1 MLQPGAV
8 RAHTKKGKSHSSSD
22 GCSEEGWHRKLVW
35 VERQLFRGF
44 GCSECAWVFNPSSAP
59 NFELQRDKEFTL
71 HVCADHSGAR
81 TLNHSE
87 CQDWGSLY
95 RAAVLESDRSKLLQ
109 RIEHAE
115 AAILERSRSL
125 SKSLG
130 NHRKEQQVIT
140 RALHI
145 LSLLR
150 KAAQEP

>member
-8 RAHTKKGKSHSSSD
+8 RARLKKGKRIQTNGSND
-22 GCSEEGWHRKLVW
+22 EGRHRKLVW
-35 VERQLFRGF
+35 VERERFRGF
-44 GCSECAWVFNPSSAP
+44 GCSECGWVFNPSSAP

-71 HVCADHSGAR
+71 HVCADHPGAR

-87 CQDWGSLY
+87 CQDWGKLY

-109 RIEHAE
+109 RIERAE
-115 AAILERSRSL
+115 GAILERSGSL
-125 SKSLG
+125 SKSPG
-130 NHRKEQQVIT
+130 NNRKEQELIT

-150 KAAQEP
+150 KAAQQP